1 MKNRAGFTLI
11 ELLVVITIIGLF
23 IGWSTTNYFRQQE
36 RQNLQN
42 ALATVR
48 SHIDNIRLGSTSLLL
63 PEGVSLSGF
72 QGYGFVLNAASGTLI
87 RFYLVD
93 NVVNNLNTLEI
104 SKFRNIEFVSPA
116 NTSVYFTHSAGELL
130 DLFGQTAELTIV
142 LKNTALD
149 QCASLSINELGIITS
164 DDQVTCP
171 Q

>member
-11 ELLVVITIIGLF
+11 ELLVVITIISLF

-36 RQNLQN
+36 RQSLQN

-72 QGYGFVLNAASGTLI
+72 QGYGFILNSSADTLT
-87 RFYLVD
+87 RFYLEEGTS
-93 NVVNNLNTLEI
+93 NNLNILEI
-104 SKFRNIEFVSPA
+104 SKFRNIELVSPTNA
-116 NTSVYFTHSAGELL
+116 SVYFSHSSGELL
-130 DLFGQTAELTIV
+130 DLFGQTAGITII
-142 LKNTALD
+142 LKNVVLE

-164 DDQVTCP
+164 NDQVTCP
-171 Q
+171 